1 MNELNCTKATRFLI
15 ENNMTISFMESCTS
29 GLLAS
34 MLTDTEGASGIFKG
48 SLVTYSNEMKIAAGV
63 AAQTIERH
71 GVYSSQCAKDMAQ
84 VCQNIYKTDIAI
96 GITGTT
102 GNVDPCNP
110 DSVRGSAF
118 FCIRIGKENHDYF
131 IEEKVS
137 HLTRKE
143 IKQLYADRVYEKLV
157 ELLQKKTRP
166 HEIQLP

>member
-34 MLTDTEGASGIFKG
+34 MLTDTEGASGIFRG

-102 GNVDPCNP
+102 GNIEFLLHLLHCSFLHCLVCHKCFLLFLK
-110 DSVRGSAF
+110 SFLVF
-118 FCIRIGKENHDYF
+118 FVSYVISISHFCF
-131 IEEKVS
+131 IVNS
-137 HLTRKE
+137 FFNFF
-143 IKQLYADRVYEKLV
+143 
-157 ELLQKKTRP
+157 
-166 HEIQLP
+166 